1 MTRYNFAL
9 FLVLIAAGAIFL
21 LSCGGGPGGSSQM
34 ATVTTSVS
42 DPAPCGPPQGQFAHV
57 YVTITDVQINAS
69 ASAGD
74 NDASWIDLTP
84 NLSKN
89 PVQVDLLGIANQ
101 CFLAT
106 LGSTGIKP
114 GTYQQLRIM
123 LADNSAVPSPNNCGA
138 TANCVVLSSS
148 LLTPMPLQLSS
159 ETKTGIKIPSGQLA
173 GGQFVVAA
181 GDNKDLNIDF
191 NTCAS
196 IVMQGN
202 GQFRLKPVLHAG
214 EVDLQST
221 STSISGTVIDHS
233 TGMQVSGTVVVALEK
248 IENGVD
254 RVIMATVPAANG
266 TFSFCPVSAGTYDI
280 VVSAFNSSNIYAAT
294 VVSGVQ
300 PGNTLGN
307 VPVFPVGVPATIT
320 ANVTTTTG
328 TAAASADIELSA
340 LQPTSENSMNVLIT
354 TPLAQRSAATLSEAT
369 IPNPTTCPTNTD
381 CLTDSFAVPAANPT
395 VVSFTQ
401 GQAIKPATPTTTG
414 VNYTLDATASVP
426 QSGGAS
432 DCNPSEM
439 RTAKTAGG
447 GTLTALPNTALTA
460 HTLAFTM
467 CQPTP

>member
-1 MTRYNFAL
+1 M
-9 FLVLIAAGAIFL
+9 
-21 LSCGGGPGGSSQM
+21 
-34 ATVTTSVS
+34 
-42 DPAPCGPPQGQFAHV
+42 
-57 YVTITDVQINAS
+57 TITDVQINAS

-74 NDASWIDLTP
+74 NDAGWIDLTP
-84 NLSKN
+84 NLSKT
-89 PVQVDLLGIANQ
+89 PVQVDLLGVANQ

-114 GTYQQLRIM
+114 GTYQQLRVM
-123 LADNSAVPSPNNCGA
+123 LADNNALPSPNNCGA
-138 TANCVVLSSS
+138 TANCVVLSSN

-159 ETKTGIKIPSGQLA
+159 ETQTGIKVPSGQLA

-196 IVMQGN
+196 LVMQGN
-202 GQFRLKPVLHAG
+202 GQLRLKPVLHAG
-214 EVDLQST
+214 EVSLEST
-221 STSISGTVIDHS
+221 STSISGTVVDHS
-233 TGMQVSGTVVVALEK
+233 TGMPVTGTVVVALEK

-266 TFSFCPVSAGTYDI
+266 TFSFCPVSAGSYDV

-307 VPVFPVGVPATIT
+307 VPVFPVGAPSTIT
-320 ANVTTTTG
+320 ANITASTG
-328 TAAASADIELSA
+328 TAAASADIEISA
-340 LQPTSENSMNVLIT
+340 LQPITENSTNVLIT

-369 IPNPTTCPTNTD
+369 MPNSTTCPANTD

-395 VVSFTQ
+395 VVAFTQ
-401 GQAIKPATPTTTG
+401 GQAIKPAAPNTSG

-426 QSGGAS
+426 QSGGAA
-432 DCNPSEM
+432 DCNWSEM
-439 RTAKTAGG
+439 KTTKTSGG
-447 GTLTALPNTALTA
+447 GALTA
-460 HTLAFTM
+460 MPNTSLTAETLVFTM